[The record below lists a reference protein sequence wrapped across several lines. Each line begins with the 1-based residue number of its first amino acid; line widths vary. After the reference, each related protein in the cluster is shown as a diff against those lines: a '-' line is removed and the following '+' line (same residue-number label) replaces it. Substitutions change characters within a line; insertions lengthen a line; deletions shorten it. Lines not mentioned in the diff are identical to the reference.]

1 MILRRWENIHIY
13 FWLLKD
19 ICWITEFKPLGV
31 FMIIPT
37 LSLAVWLTWKY
48 RGNLSE
54 LVHNTA
60 VCLWISA
67 NSLWMIGEFF
77 FHDTIRIYP
86 KVLFLLGIG
95 LITLYYLY
103 RLYVRLVGGRRV

>member
-1 MILRRWENIHIY
+1 
-13 FWLLKD
+13 
-19 ICWITEFKPLGV
+19 
-31 FMIIPT
+31 
-37 LSLAVWLTWKY
+37 
-48 RGNLSE
+48 